1 MSAAFSI
8 APAGE
13 RTLAADEY
21 LLGCLLLAA
30 IVGPLVFAA
39 WRLRRALLPSFSG
52 APARLVE
59 SILALALAIWLAE
72 ILGTFSAF
80 TTLGMVLA
88 SVGVAVVVALLAS
101 RLGRGRG
108 GLIGRG
114 RVGPRADSPRAS
126 VDRPRAGP
134 GSSPSAWIPGLAALA
149 VAGVVAA
156 WAVPTLGSLA
166 AGMDRADTLWYH
178 MPLSA
183 RFAQTAELGSI
194 DHFDP
199 IFFAAYYPANSEV
212 LHAIPLLA
220 FERDFLSPLLNLGFL
235 ALSLLA
241 SYCIGR
247 PWGLGPQALIG
258 GSIALGSQMLIEFQ
272 AGEALNDIVGVAFV
286 LAAVAVLLSARETPV
301 AGKARPRHGV
311 REVDRGMG
319 VEGGGTPGWR
329 PAVVIAG
336 IAAGL
341 AAGTKLSFLAP
352 VVALFVG
359 LVVVARGRRLRT
371 AALFALPALAAG
383 GYWYARNLVA
393 VGNPIPYTTWGPL
406 GLPAPE
412 RTLELRPGFSV
423 AHYFGDPEVWVDWFV
438 PALNESLG
446 VLWPLTLVA
455 VIGAG
460 ALALARGGEP
470 LVRVLGAV
478 VLFTVLAYLFTPL
491 TAAGEEGMP
500 IAFEWNVRYVAP
512 AAAIAL
518 ALLPCLPAARAS
530 ESRRR
535 WVSIALGVLLTATL
549 ASLVQWQQGHVK
561 GAVAAGVSVLVAFAL
576 LRRLAGRGR
585 LGPGA
590 PRAWAVGLAACALLG
605 ALAAGW
611 WEQRHYLERRYE
623 NTSPELRLAGALRW
637 ARDLRDARVA
647 VAGIR
652 GVFNQYPFL
661 GTDLSNH
668 VEWLGEEGEE
678 GAYLRIASCERWRAE
693 LAAGR
698 FTHVVTT
705 YDPYRPGSLTD
716 TKEALWTREDP
727 AARQVFRDG
736 PVSVFELRGAPD
748 PGRCEGLPNL
758 SRAELDGESVN
769 AEPTANQP
777 PPGAGS

>member
-1 MSAAFSI
+1 VSAAFSI
-8 APAGE
+8 APASE
-13 RTLAADEY
+13 RTLDVGEY

-30 IVGPLVFAA
+30 IVGPLAFAA
-39 WRLRRALLPSFSG
+39 WRLRAALMPAWTG

-59 SILALALAIWLAE
+59 TVLAIVLAIWLSEA
-72 ILGTFSAF
+72 LGTFGLF
-80 TTLGMVLA
+80 TPLGMVAGSVVLGAAAAVLA
-88 SVGVAVVVALLAS
+88 QE
-101 RLGRGRG
+101 LGRGRG
-108 GLIGRG
+108 PVRPADAPQRSEDCPPGESGPSSHGPAIKWVAA
-114 RVGPRADSPRAS
+114 VG
-126 VDRPRAGP
+126 V
-134 GSSPSAWIPGLAALA
+134 AAV
-149 VAGVVAA
+149 VAG

-183 RFAQTAELGSI
+183 RFVQTGELGAI

-199 IFFAAYYPANSEV
+199 IFFASYYPANSEV

-220 FERDFLSPLLNLGFL
+220 FDRDLLSPLLNLGFL
-235 ALSLLA
+235 AISLLA

-247 PWGLGPQALIG
+247 PYGLGPQALLG

-286 LAAVAVLLSARETPV
+286 LAAVAILVNDRAARGAATSGPSSVDLHPNTVDNSTPAGEATLSGGAAVVV
-301 AGKARPRHGV
+301 AGV
-311 REVDRGMG
+311 
-319 VEGGGTPGWR
+319 
-329 PAVVIAG
+329 
-336 IAAGL
+336 AAGL

-359 LVVVARGRRLRT
+359 VTVIAGRGRRART

-383 GYWYARNLVA
+383 GYWYVRNLVA
-393 VGNPIPYTTWGPL
+393 VGNPIPFTTWGPL
-406 GLPAPE
+406 GLPVPE

-423 AHYFGDPEVWVDWFV
+423 AHYFDDPEVWIDWFV
-438 PALNESLG
+438 PGLAESFG
-446 VLWPLTLVA
+446 VLWPVTLVA
-455 VIGAG
+455 VIGSA

-470 LVRVLGAV
+470 LVRMLGAV

-518 ALLPCLPAARAS
+518 ALLPCLPDARAGA
-530 ESRRR
+530 SRRHT
-535 WVSIALGVLLTATL
+535 VTIALGVVLAATV
-549 ASLVQWQQGHVK
+549 ASLVQWQQGHLK
-561 GAVAAGVSVLVAFAL
+561 GAVAAAAGVLIAFAL
-576 LRRLAGRGR
+576 LRRLADRGW
-585 LGPGA
+585 LVGGA
-590 PRAWAVGLAACALLG
+590 PRAWAAGLAATILLG
-605 ALAAGW
+605 VLGAGW

-623 NTSPELRLAGALRW
+623 NTSPERHLAEALRW

-652 GVFNQYPFL
+652 GVFNQYPLL

-668 VEWLGEEGEE
+668 VQWLGAEGDE
-678 GAYLRIASCERWRAE
+678 GAYLRISSCEQWRAA
-693 LAAGR
+693 LADGR

-705 YDPYRPGSLTD
+705 YDPYEPGTLTD

-727 AARQVFRDG
+727 AARQILRDG
-736 PVSVFELRGAPD
+736 PVSVFELRGPPD
-748 PGRCEGLPNL
+748 PRRCSGLPDL

-777 PPGAGS
+777 PRGAGS